1 MTTPSGP
8 TGSAV
13 ERDPKRWWAL
23 AAMCL
28 AIFLVAVDGTVLSLA
43 TPSIVR
49 DLQPTATQVLWIGD
63 IYSFVLAGLLITMGN
78 LGDRWGRKRML
89 LVGGTMFALISIP
102 AAYAQNAET
111 LIVMR
116 ALLGVAGATL
126 MPSTL
131 ALMRSTF
138 TDDKERSFAIGVW
151 SAMGAAGAAAGPLFG
166 GVLLQHF
173 WWGSVFLVNVPIMAL
188 VLIIGLPTLRES
200 WDPNPGPLD
209 AVSVVLSMVG
219 ILGLV
224 YAIKESAVHGI
235 EPGYLVAGVVGA
247 GALAWFIQRQRT
259 LEHPLVDVRLFS
271 NGAFTGAVLGM
282 LLSVFGLAGALFFF
296 SQYLQFILKLEP
308 LQAGLFELP
317 ATLAALVAAL
327 TAGGIMRRFGRGP
340 ITSLGLIAI
349 GAGMAGVALLL
360 DNPSFVFF
368 VIPLILIGAGD
379 GVALT
384 IASDTVLAVAPKDHA
399 GAASAVSETGY
410 ELGTALGI
418 AMLGS
423 ILTAVYQATLALPPG
438 VSPDVAQAANE
449 SPGEAFEAVTALP
462 PDLSEQVI
470 AVVETSFTH
479 ALSVTTLVGA
489 AVLLVGAF
497 ATWWLMPGKNDA
509 VNELS
514 AH

>member
-1 MTTPSGP
+1 MTVSQTP
-8 TGSAV
+8 V
-13 ERDPKRWWAL
+13 RKDPRRWWAL
-23 AAMCL
+23 VAMCL

-89 LVGGTMFALISIP
+89 LVGGSLFALISIP
-102 AAYAQNAET
+102 AAYAQSAEA
-111 LIVMR
+111 LILMR

-151 SAMGAAGAAAGPLFG
+151 SAMGAAGAAAGPLVG
-166 GVLLQHF
+166 GILLQHF
-173 WWGSVFLVNVPIMAL
+173 WWGSVFLINVPIMAL
-188 VLIIGLPTLRES
+188 VLVIGLPTLKES
-200 WDPNPGPLD
+200 WDPDAGPLD
-209 AVSVVLSMVG
+209 LVSVALSMVG
-219 ILGLV
+219 ILGVV
-224 YAIKESAVHGI
+224 YFIKESAVHGLAP
-235 EPGYLVAGVVGA
+235 EYLLA
-247 GALAWFIQRQRT
+247 GAVGTAALVWFIVRQRR

-271 NGAFTGAVLGM
+271 NWPFTGAVLGM
-282 LLSVFGLAGALFFF
+282 LLSVFGLAGVIFFF
-296 SQYLQFILKLEP
+296 SQYLQFVLKLEP

-327 TAGGIMRRFGRGP
+327 VAGAIMRRFGRGP
-340 ITSLGLIAI
+340 ATATGLLAI
-349 GAGMAGVALLL
+349 GVGMAAIALLL
-360 DNPSFVFF
+360 DRPSFILF
-368 VIPLILIGAGD
+368 VVPLILIGAGD

-384 IASDTVLAVAPKDHA
+384 IASDTVLAVAPKDRA

-418 AMLGS
+418 AILGS
-423 ILTAVYQATLALPPG
+423 ILTAVYQATLALPSG
-438 VSPDVAQAANE
+438 VDDGVASAAME
-449 SPGEAFEAVTALP
+449 SPGEAFEVVQRM
-462 PDLSEQVI
+462 PDAMAQQVI
-470 AVVETSFTH
+470 SAVEGAFTH

-489 AVLLVGAF
+489 LVLGLGAV
-497 ATWWLMPGKNDA
+497 ATWWMLPGKGEIVD
-509 VNELS
+509 EMS
-514 AH
+514 KH